1 MHSGLQWNVI
11 QSDRV
16 FSSQPDQPLN
26 FIQYWWLK
34 FWKVQDLSYKKISN
48 HRCQMR
54 ERKTEMLEYSSYLQQ
69 PTVTG
74 TMDLLTAPRQRILG
88 EQSARTE
95 LQMVSYASLWCPLIE
110 EKCSQLRCQAWSEHR
125 LHTGCLS
132 CSPFQSFSC
141 LSHCIPI
148 TVFSIIIQL
157 T

>member
-1 MHSGLQWNVI
+1 MWH
-11 QSDRV
+11 DMARV

-34 FWKVQDLSYKKISN
+34 FQKVQDLPYKKISN
-48 HRCQMR
+48 RRFQMR
-54 ERKTEMLEYSSYLQQ
+54 ERKTEMFEYSTYLQQ

-95 LQMVSYASLWCPLIE
+95 LQMVSYALLCPLIE
-110 EKCSQLRCQAWSEHR
+110 EQCSQLRCQACSPHR

-132 CSPFQSFSC
+132 CSPFQSLSC

-148 TVFSIIIQL
+148 TVFSVITQM